1 MEVIATLYIYNSMYK
16 RFEHYDSELIY
27 LDGNMTIENIFKKM
41 TEKDFYMGNQI
52 YTMMISEFGDS
63 RIDLYVIKT
72 NKEGSIHKITTLQNL
87 LKLK

>member
-1 MEVIATLYIYNSMYK
+1 MEVITTLYKYNSMYK
-16 RFEHYDSELIY
+16 RFEYYESELIY

-41 TEKDFYMGNQI
+41 TQKDNDTINKTYI
-52 YTMMISEFGDS
+52 MMTSEFGNT
-63 RIDLYVIKT
+63 RIDLYIIKT